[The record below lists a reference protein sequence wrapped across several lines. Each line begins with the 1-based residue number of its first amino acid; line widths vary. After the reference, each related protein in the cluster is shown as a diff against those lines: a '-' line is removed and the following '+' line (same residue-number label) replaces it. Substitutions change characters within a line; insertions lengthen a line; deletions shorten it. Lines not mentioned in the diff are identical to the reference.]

1 MMDPRHALHDASEI
15 LSPSLLIYR
24 EIVRQ
29 NLQDMIA
36 LARGADRLRPHVKTH
51 KMAEIVRLAESLGIR
66 KHKCATIAEAEMV
79 AAAGGTDVLLAYP
92 LVGPNLK
99 RFALLVRGYRAHD
112 LPRHGRSSRLGAR
125 LVGGRAG
132 TRPAGSG
139 PGRPGGR
146 DGPDGNRSRRARLP
160 SCTRWS
166 TGCRTSCPM
175 ACTPMTARSRIATGT
190 HVADAV
196 QPGLE
201 RTLAL
206 YDRLLKRGLPVPRLV
221 VGGTPT
227 FPIYAELDQP
237 GVECSPGTCVLQDD
251 SYGTRYPDLPFTP
264 AALILTR
271 VVSHPRPGRLCL
283 DLGYKAV
290 AADPTGPRA
299 RLLEIDDAQL
309 VVHSEEHLV
318 VETARAETHSDRN
331 PAAGPPHPHLPERRP
346 TPPRLRHRERS
357 GRRPMGSDRPRS
369 RAGSL
374 IMRC

>member
-125 LVGGRAG
+125 LVGGREG
-132 TRPAGSG
+132 TRPADSG
-139 PGRPGGR
+139 PGRPGDR
-146 DGPDGNRSRRARLP
+146 DGPDGNRSGRARLP
-160 SCTRWS
+160 SCMRWS
-166 TGCRTSCPM
+166 TGCRTSRPT
-175 ACTPMTARSRIATGT
+175 ACTPMTARSRIATWT
-190 HVADAV
+190 HVAIGPTG
-196 QPGLE
+196 PGAHARALRPAAQARSARPQAGGGRNTDLPDLRRARSSRAWNVRRE
-201 RTLAL
+201 RVCCRTTA
-206 YDRLLKRGLPVPRLV
+206 
-221 VGGTPT
+221 
-227 FPIYAELDQP
+227 I
-237 GVECSPGTCVLQDD
+237 
-251 SYGTRYPDLPFTP
+251 GTRYPDLPFTP

-318 VETARAETHSDRN
+318 VETARAETIPIGTALLALPTHICPSVALHRRAYVIENGQVVGQWEVTARDRVL
-331 PAAGPPHPHLPERRP
+331 GV
-346 TPPRLRHRERS
+346 
-357 GRRPMGSDRPRS
+357 
-369 RAGSL
+369 
-374 IMRC
+374 

>member
-29 NLQDMIA
+29 NFQDMIA

-66 KHKCATIAEAEMV
+66 KHKCSTIAEAEMI

-99 RFALLVRGYRAHD
+99 RFALLVRGYRGTTFRVTVDHPDSAHALSEAVKGLDRPIPVLVD
-112 LPRHGRSSRLGAR
+112 LEVGMGRTGIDPGDPAAELYALVDRLPN
-125 LVGGRAG
+125 L
-132 TRPAGSG
+132 T
-139 PGRPGGR
+139 
-146 DGPDGNRSRRARLP
+146 PDGLHAYDGQIKDSDRDARRRS
-160 SCTRWS
+160 
-166 TGCRTSCPM
+166 
-175 ACTPMTARSRIATGT
+175 
-190 HVADAV
+190 V

-201 RTLAL
+201 RTLEL

-227 FPIYAELDQP
+227 FPIYAELHQP
-237 GVECSPGTCVLQDD
+237 GVECSPGTCTLQDD

-299 RLLEIDDAQL
+299 RLLEIDAAEL

-318 VETARAETHSDRN
+318 VETARAETIPIGTALLALPTHICPTVALHRRAYVIDSGQVVGQWEVTARDRML
-331 PAAGPPHPHLPERRP
+331 G
-346 TPPRLRHRERS
+346 
-357 GRRPMGSDRPRS
+357 
-369 RAGSL
+369 
-374 IMRC
+374 I